1 MIMLKRFFKS
11 LDSVL
16 YVQLQPDRVKV
27 RFLRYEKETIEHSD
41 VPWVAIVEHPK
52 RGKQVIAVGSEAR
65 TIQPELQAE
74 EELILGNGFEHPRSI
89 IDNFEWAEIVVR
101 HFVRQSIPVKRLLAA
116 PVCFIQVLGAWEGG
130 LTRIEKRA
138 IHDLAMLAGAREV
151 IVIDRSD
158 RLTDDQIWALY
169 DQRPS
174 YSLRLG

>member
-1 MIMLKRFFKS
+1 MLKRFFKS

-27 RFLRYEKETIEHSD
+27 RFLRYDKETIEHSD

-74 EELILGNGFEHPRSI
+74 EELIIGNGFKHPRSI
-89 IDNFEWAEIVVR
+89 IDDFEWAEIAVR
-101 HFVRQSIPVKRLLAA
+101 HFVLKSVLVKGLFA
-116 PVCFIQVLGAWEGG
+116 PVLYIQVLGEWEGG

-138 IHDLAMLAGAREV
+138 IRELGMLTGAREV
-151 IVIDRSD
+151 IAIERPD

-169 DQRPS
+169 DQKPS
-174 YSLRLG
+174 